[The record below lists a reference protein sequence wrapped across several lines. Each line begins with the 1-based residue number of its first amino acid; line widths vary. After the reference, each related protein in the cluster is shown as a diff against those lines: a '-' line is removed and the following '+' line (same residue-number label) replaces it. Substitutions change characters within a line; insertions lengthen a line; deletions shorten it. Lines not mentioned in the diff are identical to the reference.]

1 MYKLTE
7 NKIIT
12 VFKGGFVCEVELT
25 ANTPQ
30 STLKEL
36 HELGVSGIVKEEPK
50 PKKKDE

>member
-25 ANTPQ
+25 ANTSQ
-30 STLKEL
+30 SKLKEL
-36 HELGVSGIVKEEPK
+36 FDLGVSGIVKEEPK
-50 PKKKDE
+50 QQKKDE